1 MGNQRVFYA
10 CQGVC
15 YNGTP
20 VEGVQSIT
28 LNTSQQVVDVPNF
41 GSLTIHKNV
50 PNYPVVN
57 ITMTRIITS
66 GGGPLYSGTLLE
78 NINKH
83 NNYICLFV
91 GEDTKRFVHK
101 STTTQNVYITG
112 VSINSVNYNF
122 GTDGSFTE
130 EIGFLAYYKELNNC
144 PVDKSIFENMNDSA
158 TNSSGI
164 STTMQRQHLILESSN
179 IGGGLIPNDSR
190 IQSISCGA
198 NFNIQNINEFGSNLS
213 NPTGTF
219 RYATFPVDTNIS
231 VEVLSSGDFDYF
243 NIDPNDSATHMC
255 GNTILNYTTG
265 IRLLFHLCGG
275 YNLDCGTGILMS
287 TDYGG
292 ASTDGDNAT
301 VTLNFKSQNA
311 LSLTQDI

>member
-15 YNGTP
+15 YNGKP

-28 LNTSQQVVDVPNF
+28 LNTSQQVVDIPQF

-57 ITMTRIITS
+57 ITMTRVLTS
-66 GGGPLYSGTLLE
+66 GSGPLYSGTLLE

-91 GEDTKRFVHK
+91 GEDTKNFIHE
-101 STTTQNVYITG
+101 STATENVYITG

-122 GTDGSFTE
+122 GTDGFFTE
-130 EIGFLAYYKELNNC
+130 ELGFLAYYKELNNC
-144 PVDKSIFENMNDSA
+144 PVNKSIFQDMHA
-158 TNSSGI
+158 SG
-164 STTMQRQHLILESSN
+164 TGTMQRQHLLVESSN
-179 IGGGLIPNDSR
+179 IGSGLIPSGSR
-190 IQSISCGA
+190 IQSVSCQA

-213 NPTGTF
+213 NPTGAF
-219 RYATFPVDTNIS
+219 RYAVFPVDTNIS
-231 VEVLSSGDFDYF
+231 VEILSSGEFDLF

-265 IRLLFHLCGG
+265 IPLSFKLCGG
-275 YNLDCGTGILMS
+275 YTLDCGTGILMS

-292 ASTDGDNAT
+292 GSVDGDNAT
-301 VTLNFKSQNA
+301 TTLNFKSQNA
-311 LSLTQDI
+311 LSFTQDI